1 MQITNRKKVYGIYLM
16 MQQSHIEQH
25 MEAKKRGKNRLVSGN
40 NKPFA
45 ANYLRTEN
53 ETNHKWAC

>member
-1 MQITNRKKVYGIYLM
+1 M